1 MDREIKFQG
10 NRLDDGQRVEGGI
23 YQTKDGRVF
32 IIEDTWTEG
41 DPIHPGEIIR
51 MFDGHE
57 VDLKTV
63 GQFTGR
69 KDIRGKKIFERMMIE
84 GDLFDSR
91 LPIMGEVVYDE
102 HFVCWNL
109 KNKGGLTPLYKI
121 YKIEIIDE
129 TEVSHGATDDG

>member
-57 VDLKTV
+57 VDPATV
-63 GQFTGR
+63 GQFIGR
-69 KDIRGKKIFERMMIE
+69 QDGHGQDMYE
-84 GDLFDSR
+84 GDKAIWIAKANAELNYEGVISWDEKS
-91 LPIMGEVVYDE
+91 LGWSHGDCEMDIYD
-102 HFVCWNL
+102 N
-109 KNKGGLTPLYKI
+109 YK
-121 YKIEIIDE
+121 IIDE